1 MWIVGI
7 FVGAFVISLDTRLPF
22 LSSLSASASMLGCC
36 GPSLCEVD
44 SLGRA
49 LGPDIGPMGG
59 YGDLHAPTK
68 AFLSFLMLLGRLE
81 FLAPIALLSRSFW
94 RR

>member
-7 FVGAFVISLDTRLPF
+7 FVGAFVVALDTRLPF
-22 LSSLSASASMLGCC
+22 LSALSTSATMLGCC
-36 GPSLCEVD
+36 GPAICDVD

-49 LGPDIGPMGG
+49 LGPDLGPMGG
-59 YGDLHAPTK
+59 FGELHAPTK
-68 AFLSFLMLLGRLE
+68 VFLSFLMVLGRLE